1 MKHIDFGGNMRI
13 AVCDLSTGDLDIL
26 LLDSEAEKSFDSY
39 EDASEFFEDL
49 GYDIDYISWMEIN
62 GLIREHQISAEDISG
77 KPYLE
82 IE

>member
-1 MKHIDFGGNMRI
+1 MRI

-26 LLDSEAEKSFDSY
+26 ILDKEAEESFDRY
-39 EDASEFFEDL
+39 DDVTKFFEDL
-49 GYDIDYISWMEIN
+49 GYDINYISWMEIN

>member
-13 AVCDLSTGDLDIL
+13 AVCDTSTGDLDIL
-26 LLDSEAEKSFDSY
+26 ILDREAEESFNRYD
-39 EDASEFFEDL
+39 DVTEFFEDL
-49 GYDIDYISWMEIN
+49 GYDINYISWMEIN

>member
-1 MKHIDFGGNMRI
+1 MRI
-13 AVCDLSTGDLDIL
+13 AVCDSSTGDLDIL
-26 LLDSEAEKSFDSY
+26 ILDKDAEESFDKY
-39 EDASEFFEDL
+39 DDVTKFFEDL
-49 GYDIDYISWMEIN
+49 GYDINDISWMEIN

>member
-1 MKHIDFGGNMRI
+1 MRI

>member
-1 MKHIDFGGNMRI
+1 MKHINFGSMRI

-26 LLDSEAEKSFDSY
+26 ILDKEAEESFDSY
-39 EDASEFFEDL
+39 DDASEFFKALE
-49 GYDIDYISWMEIN
+49 YDINYISWMEIN
-62 GLIREHQISAEDISG
+62 GLIREHQISAEDASG

>member
-1 MKHIDFGGNMRI
+1 MRI

-26 LLDSEAEKSFDSY
+26 ILDKEAEEAFNEY

-49 GYDIDYISWMEIN
+49 GYDINYISWMEIN
-62 GLIREHQISAEDISG
+62 GLIREHQISAEDVSG

-82 IE
+82 AE

>member
-1 MKHIDFGGNMRI
+1 MRI
-13 AVCDLSTGDLDIL
+13 AVCDESTGDLDIL
-26 LLDSEAEKSFDSY
+26 ILDKEAEEAYNRY
-39 EDASEFFEDL
+39 ESKDDFFEDL
-49 GYDIDYISWMEIN
+49 GYDMKYLSWMEIN